1 MHGRMAGMQD
11 EKDFG
16 EKDFSER
23 DFRIGTS
30 G

>member
-1 MHGRMAGMQD
+1 MAGMQD